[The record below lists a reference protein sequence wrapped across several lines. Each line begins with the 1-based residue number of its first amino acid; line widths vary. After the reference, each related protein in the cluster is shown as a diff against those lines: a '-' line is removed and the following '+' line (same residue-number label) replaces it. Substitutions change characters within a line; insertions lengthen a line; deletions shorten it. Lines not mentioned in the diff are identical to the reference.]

1 LWVQGTA
8 HLPAERRL
16 VDVADQGASTFEFLE
31 HEVKS
36 GRRFVIR
43 DGKVR
48 RAYVGH
54 KPEGKVHDLK
64 TLARGMPELGRFTM
78 DVAAQPGR
86 KARKQA
92 EFTLRGGAV
101 LVRPPHAKYGHH
113 GNKPLPLYVVHV
125 LEIQPPR
132 GEDPIEWLLLTNER
146 VQTLADAW
154 RVGGWYERRWIVE
167 EFHKGLKTGCGIEQL
182 QFTAVERLAPA
193 IALLSALA
201 LTLLNLRDASRRSDA
216 HTRLATALFPREYV
230 EVLSA
235 WRHGAPRRNLTIHE
249 FTLALARLGGHQN
262 RKHDGLP
269 GWITLWR
276 GWTQLQAALIGYLA
290 AQPKL
295 KRSG

>member
-64 TLARGMPELGRFTM
+64 TRARGMPELGRFTM

-276 GWTQLQAALIGYLA
+276 GVNKLILIIEGRALS
-290 AQPKL
+290 K
-295 KRSG
+295 KRCG